1 MNLADVLTV
10 VLVILGL
17 LAVFVGVWLLVAGL
31 FPRTAERCAARLGE
45 APGLCAIVGLG
56 VLLPLVAL
64 GVAVGRIS
72 PNAPGKIL
80 SVLIFIFIL
89 LGALAGS
96 AGLALRVGQGLPSS
110 RDAAEP
116 WRRMLR
122 GGIVLALTFLTLVMI
137 PLALV
142 PGLGALVLGLGSRR
156 PVSRDA

>member
-31 FPRTAERCAARLGE
+31 FPRMAEQCAARLGE
-45 APGLCAIVGLG
+45 TPGLCAIVGLG
-56 VLLPLVAL
+56 VLFPLVAL

-80 SVLIFIFIL
+80 SVLILILTL

-96 AGLALRVGQGLPSS
+96 AGLALRVGQGLPSA

-116 WRRMLR
+116 WRRVLR

-142 PGLGALVLGLGSRR
+142 PGLGALVLGLGARR
-156 PVSRDA
+156 PAPRDA